1 MNRQQIEKFIRKTY
15 SSLPVS
21 VKYYT
26 DKSSNAYLGEAWW
39 SILENKPGISLN
51 LFFIRRRRYT
61 RQNNTP
67 IKVCLLHELGHIKN
81 RHRGFNS
88 IQELEAQLFA
98 IRTAKKLKMSRVH
111 KEAIYWLWSWGIS
124 KCPVFK
130 EVYDLSLKSEECK
143 KYYKKYGYK
152 IP

>member
-1 MNRQQIEKFIRKTY
+1 MNRQQIEKFIGKIY
-15 SSLPVS
+15 SSLPVT
-21 VKYYT
+21 VRYFT
-26 DKSSNAYLGEAWW
+26 DTSRGSNLGEAWFM
-39 SILENKPGISLN
+39 SENKPCIALN
-51 LFFIRRRRYT
+51 LSCIRSKLYT
-61 RQNNTP
+61 RQNNTL

-88 IQELEAQLFA
+88 TQELEAQLFA

-124 KCPVFK
+124 EWPVFK
-130 EVYDLSLKSEECK
+130 EAYDLSLKSKECQ